1 MRPMP
6 TISQTPGKPN
16 RLGEATRAKII
27 DAAIAVLAEN
37 GFADFTMQAVASRAD
52 VVYGNL
58 THHYPSRDKLIEAM
72 LEAILER

>member
-1 MRPMP
+1 M
-6 TISQTPGKPN
+6 
-16 RLGEATRAKII
+16 
-27 DAAIAVLAEN
+27 LAEN